1 MTTQT
6 MTPPLPAWVDA
17 LRPRT
22 EAEAVAVRRQV
33 EHIRARLSIVHGER
47 PAPLATVGEVILQ
60 NSYREHV
67 AIGAALARLDF
78 DGVQDSTGEG
88 MQ

>member
-1 MTTQT
+1 MAMTTES
-6 MTPPLPAWVDA
+6 LPAWVDA

-22 EAEAVAVRRQV
+22 GAEAVAVRRQV
-33 EHIRARLSIVHGER
+33 EHIRASHSILYGER
-47 PAPLATVGEVILQ
+47 LAPLATVGEAVAR
-60 NSYREHV
+60 NAHWEHF
-67 AIGAALARLDF
+67 AISSALARMDW